1 MILELFLL
9 KNKKLPQKNENIEKD
24 TLLLNNDEIAKTFNE
39 HWAETVGKLNTFEWP
54 SNNEDVKN
62 ETLTNIIK
70 NLKTI
75 QVSSKSNVNVS
86 YKKHCSFSQKNFLSK
101 NS

>member
-1 MILELFLL
+1 M
-9 KNKKLPQKNENIEKD
+9 KNKKLPQKNENTEKD

-39 HWAETVGKLNTFEWP
+39 HWAETVGKLNTFEWH

-75 QVSSKSNVNVS
+75 QVSSKSNVNAS
-86 YKKHCSFSQKNFLSK
+86 YKKHFSFSQKNFLSK
-101 NS
+101 SS